1 LLTAFGR
8 GEKVLKPVK
17 LWEAG
22 LKDLMHRC
30 CVLALKTAISS
41 SVKPSARTQDR
52 FSVRL
57 QDRCDGI
64 QTDSAQKGCT
74 GDLHGHADPEPLQRS
89 CMYQSRACYLHKL
102 QVVSGQTACSCI
114 QC

>member
-1 LLTAFGR
+1 M
-8 GEKVLKPVK
+8 LKPVK

-30 CVLALKTAISS
+30 CVLALKAAISS

-57 QDRCDGI
+57 QDHCDYI
-64 QTDSAQKGCT
+64 QTDSAKNGCM
-74 GDLHGHADPEPLQRS
+74 GYAHGHHMAITTNICFCNLARGAQKSCNVDSNDLADEL
-89 CMYQSRACYLHKL
+89 YLPDIAR
-102 QVVSGQTACSCI
+102 QVI
-114 QC
+114 L